1 MPQKLTH
8 SQSYSV
14 RPKKEIKNDSFDE
27 SSYFSMIKLDLK
39 RITSRIIIIREKH
52 IQKTQFIRAPADIVI
67 STVSNVES
75 YSSFV
80 PFCKKSSFDEISGI
94 GTLQEKG
101 QKNILWFLEKNFLK
115 KNREFFIDHF
125 KKVGFGPI
133 KQSWKS
139 QVQIHDNIIRATNEG
154 EYPLTKLNTGLKVCS
169 AQLPVTHCP
178 CPYCHVHISFYAPLY
193 WIAKNMP
200 FDTVSF
206 VLLA

>member
-1 MPQKLTH
+1 M
-8 SQSYSV
+8 
-14 RPKKEIKNDSFDE
+14 
-27 SSYFSMIKLDLK
+27 
-39 RITSRIIIIREKH
+39 
-52 IQKTQFIRAPADIVI
+52 
-67 STVSNVES
+67 
-75 YSSFV
+75 
-80 PFCKKSSFDEISGI
+80 
-94 GTLQEKG
+94 G
-101 QKNILWFLEKNFLK
+101 QKIFYGFWK
-115 KNREFFIDHF
+115 KNREFFSDHL

-178 CPYCHVHISFYAPLY
+178 CPCHAHIAFHAPLY

>member
-52 IQKTQFIRAPADIVI
+52 IQKTQFIRAPADVVI

-80 PFCKKSSFDEISGI
+80 PFCKKSSFDKISGI

-101 QKNILWFLEKNFLK
+101 QTNFYGFSKKILTKKNEKFLQKKTKNFCKNLK
-115 KNREFFIDHF
+115 KNCKKFSKQFF
-125 KKVGFGPI
+125 
-133 KQSWKS
+133 
-139 QVQIHDNIIRATNEG
+139 
-154 EYPLTKLNTGLKVCS
+154 
-169 AQLPVTHCP
+169 
-178 CPYCHVHISFYAPLY
+178 
-193 WIAKNMP
+193 
-200 FDTVSF
+200 
-206 VLLA
+206 

>member
-52 IQKTQFIRAPADIVI
+52 IQKTQFIRAPADVVI

-80 PFCKKSSFDEISGI
+80 PFCKKSSFDKISGI

-101 QKNILWFLEKNFLK
+101 QKIFYGFQKKKFLEKIEN
-115 KNREFFIDHF
+115 
-125 KKVGFGPI
+125 
-133 KQSWKS
+133 
-139 QVQIHDNIIRATNEG
+139 
-154 EYPLTKLNTGLKVCS
+154 
-169 AQLPVTHCP
+169 
-178 CPYCHVHISFYAPLY
+178 
-193 WIAKNMP
+193 
-200 FDTVSF
+200 
-206 VLLA
+206 VL

>member
-52 IQKTQFIRAPADIVI
+52 IQKTQFIRAPADVVI

-80 PFCKKSSFDEISGI
+80 PFCKKSSFDKISGI
-94 GTLQEKG
+94 GTLQELI
-101 QKNILWFLEKNFLK
+101 KNISWFFEKNFLK
-115 KNREFFIDHF
+115 KKIENFLSFEKGWI
-125 KKVGFGPI
+125 
-133 KQSWKS
+133 W
-139 QVQIHDNIIRATNEG
+139 TNK
-154 EYPLTKLNTGLKVCS
+154 TKLEKSSSNS
-169 AQLPVTHCP
+169 
-178 CPYCHVHISFYAPLY
+178 
-193 WIAKNMP
+193 
-200 FDTVSF
+200 
-206 VLLA
+206 